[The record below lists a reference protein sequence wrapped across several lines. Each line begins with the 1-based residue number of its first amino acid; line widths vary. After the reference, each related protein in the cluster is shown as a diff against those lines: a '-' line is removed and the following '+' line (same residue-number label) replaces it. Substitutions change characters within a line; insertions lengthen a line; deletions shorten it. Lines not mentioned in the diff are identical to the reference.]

1 MPYSAPDA
9 LNDCNV
15 LAVSDGVILPTH
27 ELLENGG
34 VTLRIS
40 FFGKG
45 SQFYVRNWKF
55 RQARI

>member
-15 LAVSDGVILPTH
+15 LAVSYGVIIPAH

-40 FFGKG
+40 FFLFCFTYCLGVGGGEIK
-45 SQFYVRNWKF
+45 
-55 RQARI
+55 

>member
-15 LAVSDGVILPTH
+15 LAVSDGVIIATH

-34 VTLRIS
+34 SPSEFPFPIL
-40 FFGKG
+40 FYPLFGVGGGKM
-45 SQFYVRNWKF
+45 K
-55 RQARI
+55 

>member
-1 MPYSAPDA
+1 MPYSAPDV

-15 LAVSDGVILPTH
+15 LAVSDGVIIPTH

-40 FFGKG
+40 FFLFVLPIVWG
-45 SQFYVRNWKF
+45 WW
-55 RQARI
+55 